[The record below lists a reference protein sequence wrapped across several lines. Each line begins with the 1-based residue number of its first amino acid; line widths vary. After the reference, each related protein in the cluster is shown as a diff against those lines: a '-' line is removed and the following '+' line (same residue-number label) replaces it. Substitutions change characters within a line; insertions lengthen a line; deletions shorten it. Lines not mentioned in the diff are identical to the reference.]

1 MSTSSHQPGQ
11 KIPATIVTGFLGAGK
26 TTLIRNLLTNANGK
40 RIALI
45 VNEFGDMGFDGS
57 LVNGCADPDCAA
69 EEVVELT
76 NGCICCTVADDFLP
90 TMEMLLSRETPPE
103 HIVIETSGLALPQP
117 LVRAFSWPS
126 VKPKVTVDG
135 VVTVLDAAA
144 LAEGR
149 IALDEE
155 ALAAQR
161 AADEAL
167 DHESPVEELFHD
179 QLRCADLVVLNKA
192 DLITADAL
200 ETVQTKISEE
210 VRTAVH
216 VVSSE
221 KGTLPIEVL
230 LGRGSAAEDD
240 MASRHEHRH
249 HHHDD
254 DDHAHDENHHHD
266 HHHDHHHHDDFE
278 SHVLEIGA
286 FASLKDAEAK
296 VLEVMAHKGVLR
308 IKGAVRIEGKSAPA
322 MVQAVGPRVE
332 TWFAA
337 GAESAGRL
345 VIIGLKGLDLAAA
358 QAVLGQA
365 AVAA

>member
-1 MSTSSHQPGQ
+1 MTSSSSQPGR

-26 TTLIRNLLTNANGK
+26 TTLIRNLLTNANGR

-57 LVNGCADPDCAA
+57 LMNGCADPDCAA

-90 TMEMLLSRETPPE
+90 TMEMLLARETPPE

-126 VKPKVTVDG
+126 VKTKVTVDG

-149 IALDEE
+149 IALDEA

-167 DHESPVEELFHD
+167 DHDSPVEELFED
-179 QLRCADLVVLNKA
+179 QLRCADLVVLNKVDLVSEDSLKQVQDRIRA
-192 DLITADAL
+192 D
-200 ETVQTKISEE
+200 
-210 VRTAVH
+210 VRPAVH
-216 VVSSE
+216 IVLSE

-240 MASRHEHRH
+240 MAARHEHHH
-249 HHHDD
+249 HHHDHD
-254 DDHAHDENHHHD
+254 DDHADDGDH

-278 SHVLEIGA
+278 SHVLEVGV
-286 FASLKDAEAK
+286 FDNLKQAEAK
-296 VLEVMAHKGVLR
+296 VLEAMALKGVLR
-308 IKGAVRIEGKSAPA
+308 IKGAVRIRDKAAPA

-337 GAESAGRL
+337 GAQSAGRL
-345 VIIGLKGLDLAAA
+345 VVIGLKGLDIDAVRPMLGSLSEAA
-358 QAVLGQA
+358 
-365 AVAA
+365 

>member
-1 MSTSSHQPGQ
+1 MTTQNLQPGQ

-26 TTLIRNLLTNANGK
+26 TTLIRNLLQNANGK

-126 VKPKVTVDG
+126 VKTRVTVDG

-155 ALAAQR
+155 ALEAQR

-167 DHESPVEELFHD
+167 DHESPVEELFQD

-192 DLITADAL
+192 DLVAADTLKSVESGIQA
-200 ETVQTKISEE
+200 EI
-210 VRTAVH
+210 RPAVH
-216 VVSSE
+216 IVSSE
-221 KGTLPIEVL
+221 NGTLPIEVL
-230 LGRGSAAEDD
+230 LGRQSAAEDD
-240 MASRHEHRH
+240 MAARHEHHH

-254 DDHAHDENHHHD
+254 DHEDHDDHH

-278 SHVLEIGA
+278 SHVLEVPA
-286 FASLKDAEAK
+286 FDALKTAETK
-296 VLEVMAHKGVLR
+296 VLEAMALKGVLR
-308 IKGAVRIEGKSAPA
+308 IKGAIRIEGKSAPA

-337 GAESAGRL
+337 GAESSGRL
-345 VIIGLKGLDLAAA
+345 VVIGLKGFDLEAVSALLGTLRAAA
-358 QAVLGQA
+358 
-365 AVAA
+365 